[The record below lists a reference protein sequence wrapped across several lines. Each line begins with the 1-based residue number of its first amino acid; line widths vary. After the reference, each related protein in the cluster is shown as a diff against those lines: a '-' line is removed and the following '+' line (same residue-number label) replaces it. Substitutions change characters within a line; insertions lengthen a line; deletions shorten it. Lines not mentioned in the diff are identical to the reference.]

1 MSLSF
6 GASSK
11 KTKSNSKS
19 NPWEPTI
26 PGLESLVGDINQY
39 AGSNVGATAD
49 QQAAFDQLKANAAQ
63 GNPYSDQISSLASD
77 LLSGTNAVASRSGEA
92 EAANADIQRRLGGI
106 ADGNYL
112 DVNENP
118 YLQEMLQNTSN
129 NIFNKIGA
137 QFAGAGR
144 DITGNAA
151 GLQAVGR
158 GISEG
163 TLPTLFNQYNLER
176 QNQANAANTLFG
188 AGSNTAQTA
197 QGLDQSA
204 LGTNL
209 GMQLQGIDVSN
220 AALDA
225 QNYGPNTILNLEEQ
239 MKDMPAEDLALYTQL
254 LGSIAG
260 LGGQVAGTSKSSGM
274 NFGAGVNLLSDER
287 MKEDK
292 EQIGTLA
299 DGTPIYRFRYKAEV
313 DPEQR
318 MQIGVMAQDV
328 EADDPDA
335 VTEIAGVK
343 FVDVDQATDAAAAKM
358 RRKKNGGGNAYA

>member
-6 GASSK
+6 GSQKK
-11 KTKSNSKS
+11 KTTSDSKS

-63 GNPYSDQISSLASD
+63 GNPYSSQISTLASD
-77 LLSGTNAVASRSGEA
+77 LLSGNAVQSRSGEA
-92 EAANADIQRRLGGI
+92 EAANADLQRRLGGI
-106 ADGNYL
+106 ADGNSL

-188 AGSNTAQTA
+188 AGSNTAQLA

-204 LGTNL
+204 LGN
-209 GMQLQGIDVSN
+209 QLQGLDVAN

-239 MKDMPAEDLALYTQL
+239 LKDMPAEDLALYTQL

-260 LGGQVAGTSKSSGM
+260 LGGQVAGTSKSSGSS
-274 NFGAGVNLLSDER
+274 FGLGANLLSDER